1 MASKFLTGLV
11 ASAMLVA
18 PTTAAFAQASSPAPA
33 SESVSDSNELRS
45 GRGLAFGAVFFVVL
59 GLLIVFQDDIFG
71 DDDVEPISA

>member
-18 PTTAAFAQASSPAPA
+18 PTTAAFAQAAPAPA
-33 SESVSDSNELRS
+33 TETVSSSSELR
-45 GRGLAFGAVFFVVL
+45 GGNGLVFGAVFFVVL

-71 DDDVEPISA
+71 DDDAEPISA